1 MTLIPPKQYSFFFL
15 HRKSTLSQ
23 ATNFKDLLK
32 SLCPVIV
39 SSCHFRKDKL
49 GPLSGNSGYCQFLTP
64 KLHPDLQNPFLLI
77 SLISDYV
84 AQTHFTQFKIIY
96 LCFIRNRTVFIDV
109 YSGACASFLV

>member
-1 MTLIPPKQYSFFFL
+1 MTLIPPEQYSFFFL

-23 ATNFKDLLK
+23 ATNFKEDLLK

-84 AQTHFTQFKIIY
+84 AQTY
-96 LCFIRNRTVFIDV
+96 LDNLRSFIF
-109 YSGACASFLV
+109 AS